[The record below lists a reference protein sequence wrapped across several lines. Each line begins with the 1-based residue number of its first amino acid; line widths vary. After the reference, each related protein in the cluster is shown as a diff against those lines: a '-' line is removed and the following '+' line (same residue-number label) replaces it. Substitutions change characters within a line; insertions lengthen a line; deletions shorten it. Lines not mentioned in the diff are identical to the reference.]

1 MTREEITKIVE
12 EAVEK
17 TLQRLGID
25 VSDPLAMQRDMAL
38 VRSWRESTE
47 ALRHKGLM
55 TMLGIL
61 IMGTAGALWLGIKEL
76 LHVDQ

>member
-1 MTREEITKIVE
+1 MTKDEITKIVE

-25 VSDPLAMQRDMAL
+25 VSEPIEMQKDFAL
-38 VRSWRESTE
+38 VRSWRQSTE
-47 ALRHKGLM
+47 AVRHKGLM
-55 TMLGIL
+55 TMIGIL
-61 IMGTAGALWLGIKEL
+61 IAGTAGALWLGIKEL